1 MELFREMITFE
12 EYFYSDNDQCEVYYF
27 IIEKELL
34 DDLVQRDYKTAVQGC
49 LCVEFN
55 GDGSL
60 LNVSVSPT
68 EYDESEDCLVDF
80 DWTDIDIT
88 EEELEMLME
97 IARGGMM

>member
-12 EYFYSDNDQCEVYYF
+12 EYVQTDDPCNIYYF

-34 DDLVQRDYKTAVQGC
+34 DDIVQRNYETAIQGC
-49 LCVEFN
+49 LCIELDA
-55 GDGSL
+55 DGNL
-60 LNVSVSPT
+60 LNAAVSPT

-88 EEELEMLME
+88 EDELKMLME
-97 IARGGMM
+97 IAREGMM

>member
-27 IIEKELL
+27 IIEKDLL
-34 DDLVQRDYKTAVQGC
+34 DDIVQRNYKTAIK
-49 LCVEFN
+49 
-55 GDGSL
+55 GSL
-60 LNVSVSPT
+60 CIELDANGNLLNAAVSPT

-88 EEELEMLME
+88 EDELKMLME
-97 IARGGMM
+97 IAREGMR